1 MQAAR
6 DLLQPRSEID
16 GGPNAGEVEPA
27 YAADIAEQDVTNMQ
41 RHTKT
46 KAFDLIA
53 ARIVHGI
60 DIGGGLAARFKR
72 AAADLGEISAVL
84 RDRKHGKQPVA
95 HEFQDF
101 ATVLADGW
109 HLAIEIPV
117 EGGPASFAP
126 KRYGKH
132 VQPGQVG

>member
-46 KAFDLIA
+46 KAFDLIT

-60 DIGGGLAARFKR
+60 DIGGGLAARLKR
-72 AAADLGEISAVL
+72 AAADLGEIAAVL

-109 HLAIEIPV
+109 HLARFIAVTARLAGSSERFIV
-117 EGGPASFAP
+117 CD
-126 KRYGKH
+126 Y
-132 VQPGQVG
+132 

>member
-6 DLLQPRSEID
+6 DLLQPRSKID

-46 KAFDLIA
+46 KAFDLIT

-60 DIGGGLAARFKR
+60 DIGGGLAARLKR
-72 AAADLGEISAVL
+72 AAADLGEIAAVL
-84 RDRKHGKQPVA
+84 RDRKHGK
-95 HEFQDF
+95 H
-101 ATVLADGW
+101 
-109 HLAIEIPV
+109 
-117 EGGPASFAP
+117 PAAKKFRGLP
-126 KRYGKH
+126 PR
-132 VQPGQVG
+132 